1 MKDKDI
7 NACYD
12 MSVKDFEYSGV
23 QDLFKVTLL
32 SSRLYYFI
40 IFRRLTKHFSFVRHV
55 QFIAASRQAIELNK
69 TRILLETTIQN
80 VRDKSKKWAGIAAK
94 AKVKATKHQ
103 DLTKELRADIVEK
116 DAHLDHIQKKN
127 NELGTLLSKAKEDA
141 VAEFKASKEFTDLLD
156 RNYTAGFEDFR
167 LDAVETSL
175 K

>member
-1 MKDKDI
+1 M
-7 NACYD
+7 
-12 MSVKDFEYSGV
+12 
-23 QDLFKVTLL
+23 
-32 SSRLYYFI
+32 
-40 IFRRLTKHFSFVRHV
+40 
-55 QFIAASRQAIELNK
+55 
-69 TRILLETTIQN
+69 
-80 VRDKSKKWAGIAAK
+80 RDKSKKWAGIAAK

-127 NELGTLLSKAKEDA
+127 DELSTLLSKAKEDA